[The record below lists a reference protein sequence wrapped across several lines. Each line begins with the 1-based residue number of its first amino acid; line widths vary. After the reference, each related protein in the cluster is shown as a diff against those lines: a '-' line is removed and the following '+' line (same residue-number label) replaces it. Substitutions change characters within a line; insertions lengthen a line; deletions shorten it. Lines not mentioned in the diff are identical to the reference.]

1 MIIQK
6 KVQEKGMAQKI
17 TLSVPDLLHEKLKEW
32 RTSFNLSKMFQE
44 AVTDAIRK
52 KEEFQKRFSK
62 DYNMSEIIKR
72 LKQEKLIW
80 EKQYY
85 KLGKEEG
92 LQWAKTAHYEDL
104 LYVLEFNGTYELTSH
119 PRMIDYFDKI
129 YQSTELAKQSNSSSI
144 DNEQMFID
152 GWFKGVV
159 EFWNHVKEKL

>member
-1 MIIQK
+1 
-6 KVQEKGMAQKI
+6 MAQKI
-17 TLSVPDLLHEKLKEW
+17 TLSIPDLLHEKLKAW
-32 RTSFNLSKMFQE
+32 RASFNLSKMFQE
-44 AVTDAIRK
+44 ALTDAIQK

-92 LQWAKTAHYEDL
+92 LRWAKTAHYEDL
-104 LYVLEFNGTYELTSH
+104 LYVVEFNDTYKLISDSK
-119 PRMIDYFDKI
+119 MSDYFNKI
-129 YQSTELAKQSNSSSI
+129 YHSSELAKHSGST
-144 DNEQMFID
+144 DHEQLFIEGWSD
-152 GWFKGVV
+152 GIL